1 MSRSPAHVIAVVG
14 ALAVV
19 FVLAVRWLVRR
30 EEARQFTIVMVTIT
44 VDASAAIAAFREL
57 GKSIEDF
64 GRARARAVDR

>member
-64 GRARARAVDR
+64 GRALARAVDR